1 MPITIPPLDE
11 RRYQQLLNEVLA
23 RIPAH
28 TPEWTNTGPS
38 DALNV
43 DITDT
48 LARWM
53 GVPDVELETMFPNLV
68 NFSPDTLGFL
78 P

>member
-1 MPITIPPLDE
+1 MPISIPPLDE

-38 DALNV
+38 DPGHL
-43 DITDT
+43 
-48 LARWM
+48 R
-53 GVPDVELETMFPNLV
+53 E
-68 NFSPDTLGFL
+68 SPV
-78 P
+78 